1 MSKTRNA
8 FVIIHFGSNNKYFE
22 LELYFCMML
31 QKYTRNNIIY
41 MYSETD
47 TPATFVN
54 SITPFVYR
62 TQGFDDSGITYNV
75 SFESKYSSFN
85 TLRTCDF
92 IFAYKLTEYE
102 KICIVESDLVI
113 MGNIDSIFNLNSP
126 SILCYR
132 CGERNLNKNFIQRS
146 NKEDVLVNCMNSSGI
161 NGGVMLITPSEELF
175 NEYVSA
181 IPLIAKQQCK
191 YPNEALFE
199 FINNTFYNLPV
210 IYNLSHYHTLRLS
223 KYGLNPNG
231 EDILI
236 YHFNETDFKH
246 IDIIKDG
253 WLKANKNDPKVMEKY
268 KVKKIPINFFE
279 ETIYNPN
286 KDEVNRILESLYSTS
301 ASVEEDLERQMSKLS
316 IKKPELEPVKPPE
329 SDWIEAFSNKYQRK
343 YWSNVKTG
351 KSVWTNP
358 NDFSAGKR
366 KSNKRHTNKKTTKKR
381 RTKKNRTNKKR
392 T

>member
-1 MSKTRNA
+1 MSKTKNA
-8 FVIIHFGSNNKYFE
+8 FVIIHFGSNEKYLE

-41 MYSETD
+41 MYSEMD
-47 TPATFVN
+47 TPRTFVTA
-54 SITPFVYR
+54 IAPFVYR
-62 TQGFDDSGITYNV
+62 TQGFNDSGITYNV
-75 SFESKYSSFN
+75 TFESKYESFN

-92 IFAYKLTEYE
+92 IFAYKLIEYE

-132 CGERNLNKNFIQRS
+132 CGERKLNQNLKNHS
-146 NKEDVLVNCMNSSGI
+146 SKEEILAHCTDGSGL
-161 NGGVMLITPSEELF
+161 NGGVMLINPSEALF
-175 NEYVSA
+175 HEYVRA
-181 IPLIAKQQCK
+181 IPIIAMQKCK

-199 FINNTFYNLPV
+199 FVNNTFYNLPV
-210 IYNLSHYHTLRLS
+210 IYNLSHYHTLKLS

-253 WLKANKNDPKVMEKY
+253 WLKANENDPKVREKY
-268 KVKKIPINFFE
+268 RVRKIPINFFQ

-286 KDEVNRILESLYSTS
+286 KEQVNAILLSLSHEKTS
-301 ASVEEDLERQMSKLS
+301 DTQMK
-316 IKKPELEPVKPPE
+316 ELAVKEE
-329 SDWIEAFSNKYQRK
+329 SDWVEGFSSKYQHP
-343 YWSNVKTG
+343 YWSNKKTG
-351 KSVWTNP
+351 ESVWEKP
-358 NDFSAGKR
+358 KELSGGKR
-366 KSNKRHTNKKTTKKR
+366 KKRTKKR
-381 RTKKNRTNKKR
+381 GRKKRRTNKKR
-392 T
+392 TKKVIQIHQRLHRNSK

>member
-8 FVIIHFGSNNKYFE
+8 FVIIHFGSNEKYFE

-47 TPATFVN
+47 TPSSFV
-54 SITPFVYR
+54 SAISPFVYR
-62 TQGFDDSGITYNV
+62 TQGFNDEGITYNV

-113 MGNIDSIFNLNSP
+113 MGNIDSIFNLNAP

-132 CGERNLNKNFIQRS
+132 CGDKNLNKNFRQS
-146 NKEDVLVNCMNSSGI
+146 SSKEVVLSTCVDGSGL

-181 IPLIAKQQCK
+181 IPLISKQGCK

-199 FINNTFYNLPV
+199 YINNTFYNLPV
-210 IYNLSHYHTLRLS
+210 IYNLSHYHTLKLS

-231 EDILI
+231 QDILV

-253 WLKANKNDPKVMEKY
+253 WLKANENNPKVMEKY
-268 KVKKIPINFFE
+268 RVKKIPIIFFE

-286 KDEVNRILESLYSTS
+286 KDEVNSILASLASVS
-301 ASVEEDLERQMSKLS
+301 ASVEEDLQRQMDKLA
-316 IKKPELEPVKPPE
+316 IKEKEEPVKPPE
-329 SDWIEAFSNKYQRK
+329 SDWVEAYSKKYQRK

-351 KSVWTNP
+351 ESVWTNP

-366 KSNKRHTNKKTTKKR
+366 KSKKRHTNKKTSKKR
-381 RTKKNRTNKKR
+381 RSKKNHTNKKR